1 MALGSFLSSTCCPFS
16 LCFCLS
22 VSGFSQPTAPPILG
36 VDEMALVGCW
46 PSVHP
51 EAWVVLPRSV
61 QLGREGGHLGPPAW
75 CPHVG
80 SPAGEPWES
89 QLPGTLNPFDCG
101 FLRVPAVLAAPPT
114 AQGDLSN
121 TARPP
126 GTKDKARGSTTHTN
140 VHTRPHTS
148 AQTTPTS
155 TLGHTLPG
163 HLHRPLAGTQIPMQS
178 IAATRLCADRP
189 MSAGTHAHA
198 HPRRPFPHP
207 SPLRPSRFHLGCSRL
222 LETRRSHRSARSSLG
237 RDARPGPGG
246 GSRRSGHTLP
256 GELLRGPLCD
266 PRRPLTPPPP
276 PGVECL
282 DPTVGA

>member
-1 MALGSFLSSTCCPFS
+1 
-16 LCFCLS
+16 
-22 VSGFSQPTAPPILG
+22 
-36 VDEMALVGCW
+36 MALVGCW

-80 SPAGEPWES
+80 NPAGEPWES

-101 FLRVPAVLAAPPT
+101 SLRVPAVLAAPPM

-126 GTKDKARGSTTHTN
+126 GPKDKARGSTTHTN

-178 IAATRLCADRP
+178 IGATRLCAQVHRQTGICPRAP
-189 MSAGTHAHA
+189 MHMRTRAVHSPIPAPCTPPASIWAALGSWKHREAIDPHAPALGGMRGLAGVEA
-198 HPRRPFPHP
+198 
-207 SPLRPSRFHLGCSRL
+207 
-222 LETRRSHRSARSSLG
+222 
-237 RDARPGPGG
+237 PGG
-246 GSRRSGHTLP
+246 PATLSPGSSFGGLCATP
-256 GELLRGPLCD
+256 GAP
-266 PRRPLTPPPP
+266 
-276 PGVECL
+276 
-282 DPTVGA
+282 